1 MLPEDFPDE
10 KIKWKVVS
18 GSGSFSDSTGRDAT
32 FVASGSENSDAVV
45 QVDFG
50 DCPGNAPQFKLRAK
64 TMREVLVYPC
74 IISAENEAPPVSPS
88 RIEELLDEV
97 NVIYRQVGLHFSL
110 GAPPTNVVDS
120 VLTRRGLID
129 RNVFSQILDIMPSTN
144 RLEVYFIDGSG
155 AIGEPVG
162 LCRQLAGMVIRGSAN
177 ADTLGH
183 EIGHF
188 FGLDDIYC
196 FVDEEESVVYPKLF
210 ETVKWDWAFLDW
222 NNGTGSSFYSPELR
236 QYELIQRLLMY
247 GVESNSKCDIPEGP
261 VYGKPVEGDLTD
273 VPVGRISFTAEP

>member
-1 MLPEDFPDE
+1 MQAAFE
-10 KIKWKVVS
+10 
-18 GSGSFSDSTGRDAT
+18 
-32 FVASGSENSDAVV
+32 
-45 QVDFG
+45 VDFG
-50 DCPGNAPQFKLRAK
+50 DCPGNAPQFKLRATAMK
-64 TMREVLVYPC
+64 EVLIYPC
-74 IISAENEAPPVSPS
+74 IISAENEEPPVSPS

-97 NVIYRQVGLHFSL
+97 NVIYRQVGWHFSL
-110 GAPPTNVVDS
+110 GAPPTNIVDEAW
-120 VLTRRGLID
+120 TTYGLSD
-129 RNVFSQILDIMPSTN
+129 TNMFSQILDIMPSTN

-162 LCRQLAGMVIRGSAN
+162 LCRQLAGIVVKGSAN

-188 FGLDDIYC
+188 FGLGDIYYL
-196 FVDEEESVVYPKLF
+196 VGNAEGAIYPKLL

-222 NNGTGSSFYSPELR
+222 NNGTGSSFFSPELR

-247 GVESNSKCDIPEGP
+247 GGESNSKCDIPEGP